1 MRTVGRTAL
10 VLVSLLSGV
19 SLASCAA
26 SDQTSSGGQTT
37 GSTQSGST
45 ASGTPCKAA
54 DFKVTGAFGEKPTIT
69 IPDCRPTNE
78 LITSDLTPGTGA
90 EVKPGSTATVNYQL
104 VTFSDKVEKDS
115 SFDRGQPF
123 ELKNVGQ
130 ARVIDGWNEGLIGL
144 KEGGRRLL
152 VVPPDKGYGQ
162 GGNGIKPNETLVFVI
177 DAVKV
182 TG

>member
-19 SLASCAA
+19 SLAACAS
-26 SDQTSSGGQTT
+26 SDEASSGGQTT
-37 GSTQSGST
+37 GSTQS
-45 ASGTPCKAA
+45 ASAAPCKAA
-54 DFKVTGAFGEKPTIT
+54 DFKVSGAFGEKPTIT

-78 LITSDLTPGTGA
+78 LITSDLTPGSGA
-90 EVKPGSTATVNYQL
+90 EVKTGSTATVNYQL
-104 VTFSDKVEKDS
+104 VTFSDKVEKDG
-115 SFDRGQPF
+115 SFDRGQTF
-123 ELKNVGQ
+123 DVENVGQ
-130 ARVIDGWNEGLIGL
+130 APVIKGWNEGVVGM

-162 GGNGIKPNETLVFVI
+162 GGRGIKPNETLVFVI